1 MAAGG
6 TDGSLK
12 FDTKIN
18 TDGFEEGTGSLLKA
32 AEKLTAAIDNL
43 STKMDKAFS
52 SSGSAAAATARQVDE
67 VAESARK
74 AREEMERL
82 QKEKAATFT
91 GTITNNNAPASN
103 HSG

>member
-32 AEKLTAAIDNL
+32 ACAFFESVGIYLRVKL
-43 STKMDKAFS
+43 
-52 SSGSAAAATARQVDE
+52 
-67 VAESARK
+67 
-74 AREEMERL
+74 
-82 QKEKAATFT
+82 
-91 GTITNNNAPASN
+91 
-103 HSG
+103 